1 VINKL
6 INYKRNKA
14 MIIKYSTHTFDG
26 CNNQSVKESKTRA
39 ITQILSRLL
48 TTDYHI
54 GAEGDVIYKIDV
66 DIKNARYVLEINNDG
81 AYFTFGNKV
90 KLTVIN
96 ETPSTKY
103 FIKEIKR
110 LINVINRN
118 TKRFYSVDMWN
129 QIELTVIK

>member
-1 VINKL
+1 ML
-6 INYKRNKA
+6 
-14 MIIKYSTHTFDG
+14 IKYSTHTFDG
-26 CNNQSVKESKTRA
+26 CNNQSVKESKARA
-39 ITQILSRLL
+39 IKQILSRLL
-48 TTDYHI
+48 TTDYHT
-54 GAEGDVIYKIDV
+54 GAEGDVIYKIDI
-66 DIKNARYVLEINNDG
+66 DITNARYVLEINNSG
-81 AYFTFGNKV
+81 SYSEPHFAFGNKV